1 MIHYLSIISYSAR
14 TAVHCCHL
22 LLVHK
27 EHGDK
32 FGQMCFMKTAGLQ
45 LAMFKLMPA
54 VDGLVTWL
62 DTMKAYKDPVITIVL
77 SAYWMFI
84 LFVYSNIELL
94 TIHRCLSY
102 SIFLN
107 EQPLSTGQKKCTFHV
122 YNCISFEKQFTRIRK
137 ISSYKIDHLFCID
150 IFCLSNQT
158 HFYSHLN
165 RHKGWIYTSIRW

>member
-107 EQPLSTGQKKCTFHV
+107 EQPLSTGQKKCAFHV
-122 YNCISFEKQFTRIRK
+122 HNFIWKLHKFWKTIYPNLMVR
-137 ISSYKIDHLFCID
+137 SS
-150 IFCLSNQT
+150 